1 MVFQSNIFSIK
12 KLSMLCYANRN
23 GGTYLVSHFTSLK
36 IDYIIILTRYDF
48 KISILGTFLIKK
60 I

>member
-1 MVFQSNIFSIK
+1 
-12 KLSMLCYANRN
+12 MLCYANLN

-48 KISILGTFLIKK
+48 KLSILGTFLIKK